1 MKKRAVFINK
11 AIITLIGISSV
22 QVLTILLLL
31 LYASRIPEIEK
42 HSDNLFKI
50 KIIIVILSIMAM
62 INLIKSIGSI
72 IEAKRWKI
80 KIVMQE
86 ESIKHIANLNNT
98 LRAQRHDFLNH
109 LQVVYSLIELDEYKD
124 AKEYIEEV
132 YKDIKKVSKVM
143 RTSQPAINALLQA
156 KMVDCESKNIDLS
169 LNISTKLENIQI
181 PSWEICR
188 VLSNLVDNAIFEL
201 CRLKN
206 NRKLIIDI
214 HEELNNY
221 VFSVQNNGTRI
232 PEEIIYKIFE
242 PTFTTKGEKGQGM
255 GLAITKEI
263 VEEWQ
268 GNIEVT
274 SNDEFTKFTAKVP
287 LKQDMRHYSN

>member
-1 MKKRAVFINK
+1 M
-11 AIITLIGISSV
+11 
-22 QVLTILLLL
+22 
-31 LYASRIPEIEK
+31 
-42 HSDNLFKI
+42 
-50 KIIIVILSIMAM
+50 
-62 INLIKSIGSI
+62 
-72 IEAKRWKI
+72 
-80 KIVMQE
+80 
-86 ESIKHIANLNNT
+86 
-98 LRAQRHDFLNH
+98 
-109 LQVVYSLIELDEYKD
+109 ELDEYKD

-156 KMVDCESKNIDLS
+156 KMVDCESKSIDLN

-201 CRLKN
+201 CRLKKS
-206 NRKLIIDI
+206 RKLSIDI

-221 VFSVQNNGTRI
+221 VFIVKNNGIKI
-232 PEEIIYKIFE
+232 PEEIMHKIFQ
-242 PTFTTKGEKGQGM
+242 PTFTTKGEQGQGM

-274 SNDEFTKFTAKVP
+274 SNDEFTKFTVKVP
-287 LKQDMRHYSN
+287 LGILKN